1 MLAHPHQFT
10 TSQSTLTAGHRRVQG
25 PLLPHTGQAFLALRF
40 DLLAEHCIRW
50 FLRRRTRATILALTS
65 RQRDDAGISEANLD
79 LVVAEAV
86 DLSREQR
93 LSDKALTRARRL
105 SVQRTR
111 RELMALTDRELND
124 IGVGRGDIDRIARST
139 LASVTVV
146 PAANPAT
153 AVAADP
159 RAANDL
165 AQKAVA

>member
-10 TSQSTLTAGHRRVQG
+10 TSQSVLTADHRGAQG
-25 PLLPHTGQAFLALRF
+25 GLTPLTAQAFLAMRV

-65 RQRDDAGISEANLD
+65 RQRDDAGISAANLD
-79 LVVAEAV
+79 SVIAAAV

-105 SVQRTR
+105 AAQRTR

-124 IGVGRGDIDRIARST
+124 IGVGRGDIDRIAHAAQAR
-139 LASVTVV
+139 VTVV

-153 AVAADP
+153 AIAADP